1 MRGLGTAEIV
11 LGDMSLRPDSG
22 VSFPLVL
29 LLALKAGRWVTR
41 SEILEAVWPKIPP
54 QRARAALR
62 QALYRLRN
70 AGLVLEDRSDAV
82 RLDRALV
89 ESDLARVNAPG
100 WSATAT
106 DDEVER
112 ARHVLPEFRAPSERL
127 ASLCDDLRMHLERHY
142 EEALLLRLAV
152 AREQARWVDVER
164 WAGHCLEV
172 DPMNEDATFAR
183 AEAATLRGAPTVAMA
198 ELDHYLT
205 ELGPEAHSVERRVQ
219 ELRKRLSL
227 PRPNL
232 EAKLPLTP
240 LPFVGR
246 QVVVREMMRQLQAAE
261 AGAAQACCVIG
272 PSGIGKSRLLEH
284 VRAIASRDGWHVVA
298 TDARPTS
305 AEQPLAMVIDTL
317 RVLLEAP
324 GAMGTMPE
332 ALQLLR
338 MACMLTRESGVVTTD
353 DVLGRQHA
361 LFRAWLDLLDAI
373 LSETRLLIVLDDV
386 QWTDERSLMWFAQT
400 LDARP
405 GATLAVCCA
414 ARRLPQPSAGETT
427 PWLKARL
434 YRLGRLVDDDVAML
448 VSASGA
454 VSPDEE
460 PRAVEGLSR
469 ASGGH
474 PLFLLHL
481 LQHLRLGG
489 TLSRLPADVTAL
501 VDGRLAALVL
511 TGRRVLEACALL
523 GRHAS
528 ISRVAR
534 TLEITAAELVAP
546 LATLSDLLILAETR
560 DARLVVHDIWLD
572 AARRAMP
579 DASRRSMALSAARQL
594 EADASAIDSPALLGD
609 ACAMY
614 QEAGEPTLA
623 FEPTLRCAR
632 YFAENGLPAE
642 AGRAYRQAVESAGSP
657 TQRREAWMGLLA
669 LQRATRDWPELLRT
683 IAAIQHDG
691 GPRLHAEA
699 QATLALH
706 ELEARSSVDNPETG
720 LPRLQAMVFDERLSL
735 PIRQRAL
742 LAAIT
747 TANYVYDRP
756 VLEACYAARAT
767 LLLDDGEQRG
777 LQLRVIYGTAT
788 GALGL
793 ADGAAQGLLEHAA
806 DARDVGTMCMALR
819 YAGVTRRLRGDRAGA
834 VAHYREAEAL
844 ARQHMMPFAEAVA
857 GEACAV
863 IQAERGELDDAEA
876 TLLGMER
883 TWDDRLGRIMHGQVS
898 WAWAFVMAAQGRYR
912 EARERLASI
921 DDPRTLDS
929 RTYTRLD
936 FEALALRLALQQNRP
951 DVARKHLD
959 FVQAERAFLN
969 LYSPPVDRVASAVC
983 EGLIALVSREAAV
996 SFARECCDRQA
1007 FRRSVLPPAV
1017 LALAAEGSSGQ
1028 A

>member
-1 MRGLGTAEIV
+1 MA
-11 LGDMSLRPDSG
+11 LRPDAG
-22 VSFPLVL
+22 VSFPLML

-41 SEILEAVWPKIPP
+41 SEILEAVWPEIPP
-54 QRARAALR
+54 PRARAALR
-62 QALYRLRN
+62 QALYRLRH
-70 AGLVLEDRSDAV
+70 AGLVLEDRPDAI

-89 ESDLARVNAPG
+89 DSDLARVTAPG
-100 WSATAT
+100 WSATAE

-112 ARHVLPEFRAPSERL
+112 ARHVLPEFSAQSEQL
-127 ASLCDDLRMHLERHY
+127 ASLCDDLRMHVERHY
-142 EEALLLRLAV
+142 EEALLVRLAA
-152 AREQARWVDVER
+152 ARAQARWVDVER
-164 WAGHCLEV
+164 WAGHCLDV
-172 DPMNEDATFAR
+172 DPLNEDATFAR
-183 AEAATLRGAPTVAMA
+183 AEAAAMRGAPTVAMA
-198 ELDHYLT
+198 VLDHYLT
-205 ELGPEAHSVERRVQ
+205 ELGPEARGVEQRVKA
-219 ELRKRLSL
+219 LRKRLSL
-227 PRPNL
+227 SRPNL
-232 EAKLPLTP
+232 DAPLLLTP

-246 QVVVREMMRQLQAAE
+246 QVVVREMLRQLQAAK
-261 AGAAQACCVIG
+261 AGAAQACCVVG
-272 PSGIGKSRLLEH
+272 PSGIGKSRLLQH
-284 VRAIASRDGWHVVA
+284 VREIASGDGWHVIA

-338 MACMLTRESGVVTTD
+338 TVCTLTRESSVVTTD

-373 LSETRLLIVLDDV
+373 LSEARLLIVLDDI
-386 QWTDERSLMWFAQT
+386 QWADERSMKWFAQT

-414 ARRLPQPSAGETT
+414 ARRLPDPSAGETT
-427 PWLKARL
+427 PWLKAPL
-434 YRLGRLVDDDVAML
+434 YRLGRLVDDDVALL

-454 VSPDEE
+454 VSPGEE
-460 PRAVEGLSR
+460 PSAVEGLSR

-523 GRHAS
+523 GRHS
-528 ISRVAR
+528 TISRVAR
-534 TLEITAAELVAP
+534 TLDVTAAELVAP
-546 LATLSDLLILAETR
+546 LATLGDLLILAETA
-560 DARLVVHDIWLD
+560 DARLVVHDIWMD

-579 DASRRSMALSAARQL
+579 EASRRSLALSAARQL
-594 EADASAIDSPALLGD
+594 EADATATDSPVLLWD
-609 ACAMY
+609 ACGMY
-614 QEAGEPTLA
+614 QEAGESILA

-642 AGRAYRQAVESAGSP
+642 AGRAYTQAVASAGSP
-657 TQRREAWMGLLA
+657 TQRREAWLGLLA
-669 LQRATRDWPELLRT
+669 MQRAGREWPELLRT
-683 IAAIQHDG
+683 IAAIHHDG
-691 GPRLHAEA
+691 GPKLHAEA
-699 QATLALH
+699 EATLALH
-706 ELEARSSVDNPETG
+706 ELEARSQAEDPATG
-720 LPRLQAMVFDERLSL
+720 LPRLQTMIADERLSL

-742 LAAIT
+742 LAAIA
-747 TANYVYDRP
+747 TANYVYKRP
-756 VLEACYAARAT
+756 VLEELFAQRAT
-767 LLLDDGEQRG
+767 LSLDEGEQRG

-788 GALGL
+788 GALEL
-793 ADGAAQGLLEHAA
+793 ADRSAQGLLECAA
-806 DARDVGTMCMALR
+806 AARDVGTMCMALR
-819 YAGVTRRLRGDRAGA
+819 YAGATRRLHGDRVGA
-834 VAHYREAEAL
+834 LAHYREAKVL
-844 ARQHMMPFAEAVA
+844 AGQHMMPYAEALA

-883 TWDDRLGRIMHGQVS
+883 TWDDRLGRMMHGQVS
-898 WAWAFVMAAQGRYR
+898 WAWAFVLAALGRYR
-912 EARERLASI
+912 EARERLGAI

-929 RTYTRLD
+929 RTYTRLE
-936 FEALALRLALQQNRP
+936 FEALALRLTLQQNRP
-951 DVARKHLD
+951 ELARQHLD
-959 FVQAERAFLN
+959 FVLAERAFLD
-969 LYSPPVDRVASAVC
+969 LYSPTVDRAASAVC

-996 SFARECCDRQA
+996 SFARQCCDRQA

-1017 LALAAEGSSGQ
+1017 LNLAAS